1 MAEADLN
8 ERITAA
14 GSALLPLSHAEATS
28 ESPSDRVDAVMHAEM
43 DVLESLAG
51 PPSMHPWID
60 ARRMRKR

>member
-43 DVLESLAG
+43 DILE
-51 PPSMHPWID
+51 
-60 ARRMRKR
+60 KRTRSRDLQACTVD